1 MSGEGEVSE
10 ASTNLVYVCDQ
21 WEIDLGRRE
30 LRSRGIPVPL
40 GGRAF
45 EIVTVL
51 VQSAAQ
57 LVTKDH
63 MMERVWP
70 GAIVGE
76 GTLHVHI
83 SAVRKALG
91 QDRAMLKTV
100 SGRGYRLLGSW
111 TPWQRGGTA
120 PPLYCPLTRTP
131 GAPPAGN
138 FPPLITR
145 LIGRAAAAQSIR
157 DLVSAYRVVTLT
169 GPGGIGKTSLAIK
182 AVRYLLSDFKDG
194 GWLVELASLSDPG
207 LVPSTVAATLGL
219 QLTGEISAESVARA
233 VGRRHLVL
241 VLDNCE
247 HVIDAAAN
255 LAETFTRLCPRTTIV
270 ATSREVLRIDGEA
283 VYRVPPLDVPAVGQ
297 AAPDYI
303 MQYSAIELFVARTK
317 ALNAGFIPH
326 AEDLASIAA
335 ICRHLDGMPLAIEF
349 AAARAAA
356 LSVQGVAAGL
366 RDRFALLTAGRRTAL
381 PRQRTLRA
389 TLDWSHE
396 LLPDTER
403 RLLRRLAVFAGGFT
417 ADAAAAVMTDTGL
430 DAATVAD
437 CIANLVRKSLI
448 ALDPTPGVTRWY
460 LLE

>member
-1 MSGEGEVSE
+1 MVTVDGRLAIRRGAGGISRINMNGKTSPFLVREAGVSK
-10 ASTNLVYVCDQ
+10 ASANLVYVCDQ

-30 LRSRGIPVPL
+30 LRSSGIPVPL

-45 EIVTVL
+45 EVVTVL
-51 VQSAAQ
+51 VQSASDF
-57 LVTKDH
+57 VTKDH
-63 MMERVWP
+63 MMDRVWP
-70 GAIVGE
+70 GATVGE

-91 QDRAMLKTV
+91 PDRAMLKTA

-111 TPWQRGGTA
+111 TPQQREGTA
-120 PPLYCPLTRTP
+120 PPVYSSLTRTS
-131 GAPPAGN
+131 GAPPANN
-138 FPPLITR
+138 FSPLITR
-145 LIGRAAAAQSIR
+145 LIGRAAACQFVR

-169 GPGGIGKTSLAIK
+169 GPGGIGKTALAIK
-182 AVRYLLSDFKDG
+182 AVRYLLSDFEDG

-207 LVPSTVAATLGL
+207 LVASTVAATLGL
-219 QLTGEISAESVARA
+219 QLPGEISAGAVARA
-233 VGRRHLVL
+233 VGGRHLVL

-255 LAETFTRLCPRTTIV
+255 LAETFPRLCPRTTIV

-283 VYRVPPLDVPAVGQ
+283 VYRVPPLEVPALGQ
-297 AAPDYI
+297 AAPDTI
-303 MQYSAIELFVARTK
+303 MQYSAVELFVDRTK
-317 ALNAGFIPH
+317 ALNASFTPH

-349 AAARAAA
+349 AAARAAV

-381 PRQRTLRA
+381 PRHQTLRA

-396 LLPDTER
+396 LLPDAER
-403 RLLRRLAVFAGGFT
+403 RVLRPLAGFPRRFT
-417 ADAAAAVMTDTGL
+417 ADAARDVMTDTR
-430 DAATVAD
+430 
-437 CIANLVRKSLI
+437 I
-448 ALDPTPGVTRWY
+448 
-460 LLE
+460 